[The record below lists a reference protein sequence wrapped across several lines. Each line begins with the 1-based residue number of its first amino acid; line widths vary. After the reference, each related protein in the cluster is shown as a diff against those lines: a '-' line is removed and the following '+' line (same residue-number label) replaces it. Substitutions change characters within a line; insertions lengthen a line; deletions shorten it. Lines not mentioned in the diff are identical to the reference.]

1 MHKSKAST
9 HGEDRAA
16 QIGDDSSEGPR
27 HRTKRKDAAAGSNTS
42 RRELASMIGQAT
54 IEAITAAIAHDIHQP
69 LAAMVASA
77 NAALRWLARPQPDL
91 DEARTLLQRIVD
103 EGHRAGNTITGIRS
117 RFTADRDETTADLND
132 VIAQV
137 LAFVAAE
144 LESRR
149 VAVRTEIPEGLP
161 RLTAERGQLQLAFFN
176 LIANAIEAME
186 TVAQHD
192 RVLTIASRLDGAGHV
207 LVTLEDSGTGIDPS
221 HLDDIFEPFFTT
233 KAHRAGLGLSICR
246 KIIES
251 HGGRLSAAARQPHG
265 AAFVVKLP
273 LAEASGAA
281 PGG

>member
-9 HGEDRAA
+9 HGEDRPA
-16 QIGDDSSEGPR
+16 QMGDNSSDGPR
-27 HRTKRKDAAAGSNTS
+27 SRTRRKDAADRSNTS

-54 IEAITAAIAHDIHQP
+54 IEAITAAIAHDVHQP

-77 NAALRWLARPQPDL
+77 NAALRWLARPEPDL
-91 DEARTLLQRIVD
+91 EEARTLLRRIVD
-103 EGHRAGNTITGIRS
+103 EGHRAGDMITGIRS
-117 RFTADRDETTADLND
+117 RFAADRDETTADLHD

-161 RLTAERGQLQLAFFN
+161 PLTAERGQLQLAFFN

-186 TVAQHD
+186 TVTQRD
-192 RVLTIASRLDGAGHV
+192 RVLTIACRLDGSGHF
-207 LVTLEDSGTGIDPS
+207 LVTIEDSGTGIAPS
-221 HLDDIFEPFFTT
+221 HLDRIFEPFFTT

-265 AAFVVKLP
+265 TAFFVKLP
-273 LAEASGAA
+273 LAEASG
-281 PGG
+281 GGSQ